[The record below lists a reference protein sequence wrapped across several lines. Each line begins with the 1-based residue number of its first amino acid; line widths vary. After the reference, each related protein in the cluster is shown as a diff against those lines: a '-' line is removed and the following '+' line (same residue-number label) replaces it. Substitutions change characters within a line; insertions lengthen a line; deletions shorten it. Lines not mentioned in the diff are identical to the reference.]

1 MIEVSITRKERRKIM
16 KKRVLGNMFALLCIL
31 FLNSCKFNLSGDS
44 ITYTTVDGRSVE
56 GYVFDSLDDLK
67 ESLGYLE
74 DAFYG
79 QITLGGH
86 KSKFQAFIDEGFTW
100 ESDYLLSLPDYKS
113 TQKNVVV
120 TKSSKWHKKGDN
132 GMYETGYETGG
143 MAVYLWN
150 SSYGRYSDGRIF
162 DFGCEYRE

>member
-1 MIEVSITRKERRKIM
+1 MMIEVSITKKERRKIV

-56 GYVFDSLDDLK
+56 GYVFDPLDDLK
-67 ESLGYLE
+67 ESLDYLE

-86 KSKFQAFIDEGFTW
+86 K
-100 ESDYLLSLPDYKS
+100 
-113 TQKNVVV
+113 N
-120 TKSSKWHKKGDN
+120 
-132 GMYETGYETGG
+132 
-143 MAVYLWN
+143 
-150 SSYGRYSDGRIF
+150 
-162 DFGCEYRE
+162 

>member
-1 MIEVSITRKERRKIM
+1 M
-16 KKRVLGNMFALLCIL
+16 KKIVLGNMFALLCIL

-44 ITYTTVDGRSVE
+44 FTYTTVGGSSVE

-67 ESLGYLE
+67 ESLDYLE
-74 DAFYG
+74 NEFYG
-79 QITLGGH
+79 QITFGGH
-86 KSKFQAFIDEGFTW
+86 KSEFQTFVDEGFTW
-100 ESDYLLSLPDYKS
+100 ESDYINSLPDYES

-120 TKSSKWHKKGDN
+120 EKSSKWHKTSDN
-132 GMYETGYETGG
+132 GVYAMGYYTGG

-150 SSYGRYSDGRIF
+150 STYGRYSDGRIF